1 MQEFTTG
8 NLVEVIAEGITYRG
22 ILKELG
28 ENEIYLESE
37 SGWIVIPMEKVAD
50 MKIAE

>member
-1 MQEFTTG
+1 MQELTG
-8 NLVEVIAEGITYRG
+8 KHVEVIAEGIIYRG

-28 ENEIYLESE
+28 EDEIYLESE

-50 MKIAE
+50 IKAAD